1 MCALTGRAKRT
12 QGNIL
17 IFCAQ
22 VSCGIMVTR
31 PTSLSEVSTS
41 SEFEQCLPPAV
52 PQSPADIA
60 NHHKRALTGRAEW
73 LCAQV
78 SCGILVTLPAS

>member
-22 VSCGIMVTR
+22 VSCGIVVTR

-41 SEFEQCLPPAV
+41 SEFEQCLPPPA

-60 NHHKRALTGRAEW
+60 NNHKRALTGRAEW
-73 LCAQV
+73 LRAQT
-78 SCGILVTLPAS
+78 SCGIMVTGTAS